1 MFGGLQGLEAGVDAD
16 ANLEVTDPSLL
27 FDFYLNTC
35 PSQGS
40 RTIRTE
46 VGQVAHGAAG
56 VVPVHTEQPQSSAAF
71 LPLAATRTASVI
83 PPAMP
88 QTAPGLPGGPLPRT
102 AVLSAARVCF
112 RKRC

>member
-1 MFGGLQGLEAGVDAD
+1 MVLAVLPSNPVPVLSPRHALVVFGGLQGLEAGVDAD

-46 VGQVAHGAAG
+46 VGQVANGAAG
-56 VVPVHTEQPQSSAAF
+56 AVPAHTEQRCLPASGSDAYSQAASFPQ
-71 LPLAATRTASVI
+71 
-83 PPAMP
+83 
-88 QTAPGLPGGPLPRT
+88 
-102 AVLSAARVCF
+102 
-112 RKRC
+112 